1 MTNDPPFDPPYLTVH
16 GTGADAYCVETLAD
30 GTTRP
35 APLPKP
41 IVRSEAAPLASSS
54 ARSPAPKGNQRAF
67 MYLNVPFADK
77 DSAKKLGAKW
87 DAEKKKWYV
96 PHGVDVS
103 GFKQWWPS
111 ELADKP

>member
-1 MTNDPPFDPPYLTVH
+1 MTNDPPFHPPYLTIH

-35 APLPKP
+35 APMPQK
-41 IVRSEAAPLASSS
+41 IAAAVAAPSTS
-54 ARSPAPKGNQRAF
+54 ARAPAPAARGNQRAF

-77 DSAKKLGAKW
+77 ESAKKLGAKW

-96 PHGVDVS
+96 PHGVDVN
-103 GFKQWWPS
+103 GFKEWWPPS
-111 ELADKP
+111 